1 MTNAQDPQDNSDKNA
16 AEALNSLITRITSGA
31 VDLAPLIE
39 TQRKNTEALM
49 EANRELLDGYRD
61 LLRRQS
67 EMVQDGLEDLR
78 TAIDDVRAT
87 DGLSGMQDV
96 GTDRARETLDKSV
109 DNLRELGERALTA
122 NRRAL
127 EKLTNRLSAS
137 IDELRGIQPDS
148 QQDESTVVDAEKAK
162 DA

>member
-1 MTNAQDPQDNSDKNA
+1 MTNAQDPQNEDKQNA
-16 AEALNSLITRITSGA
+16 ADALNSLIGRITSGA

-67 EMVQDGLEDLR
+67 EMVQDGLDELR

-87 DGLSGMQDV
+87 DGLSGKQDL
-96 GTDRARETLDKSV
+96 GSERAREVLDKSV

-122 NRRAL
+122 NKRAL
-127 EKLTNRLSAS
+127 EKLTNRLTAS

-148 QQDESTVVDAEKAK
+148 QEAEDAVVDAEKAK